1 MMLEAITGGL
11 VLGAFSSLH
20 CIGMCGPLAL
30 ALPVQHLPVWQQRIA
45 AIMHNLGRIATYALL
60 GLLFGFAGRSLQL
73 AGFQQWLSIISGA
86 VILFFIV
93 NYYLLHKSWQPAFTV
108 KLNQAVQE
116 LMIRLLNNKTA
127 KTYLLFGMVNGLL
140 PCGMVYVALAA
151 ALNFREVENSVV
163 FMSSFGAGTVP
174 LLLLLTVLGHS
185 VSFSVRSK
193 IRKAVPYIMT
203 VMAVLLILRG
213 LNLGIPFISPVLAGE
228 TAAPV
233 QCH

>member
-174 LLLLLTVLGHS
+174 LMLLLTVLGHS

-213 LNLGIPFISPVLAGE
+213 LNLGIPFISPVLAGA